1 MFLLQNSMTR
11 CIDQMGDF
19 HTVLAS
25 SRERAAGSFSA
36 MDENGLTII
45 NTFALGPVWV
55 QDGAAADIRDTIT
68 A

>member
-1 MFLLQNSMTR
+1 MGT
-11 CIDQMGDF
+11 GDF

-36 MDENGLTII
+36 MDENGLTTI
-45 NTFALGPVWV
+45 NTFTLGPVWV